1 MNDSEITFELK
12 VWSGVAVVAGLI
24 IFGLAGHHYM
34 YNYNPKLEELTQALQ
49 SDDPSVIGKALYE
62 SGRFTMGKGH
72 KLIPY
77 ILPHLSDDRD
87 LPEKLK
93 QKIIKG
99 IQSTPGSIPGVES
112 DLGGIF
118 SIGFTAAL
126 TLQSLVI
133 KDVENKRWIGGKYR
147 ALIVEYI
154 LDEIGPY
161 SDEFILKNG
170 LWAVHLTHDERLVPF
185 WFQCLE
191 IESESIRSPALS
203 GLYYYIYDRN
213 HGLFTW
219 HPEKEIDANMIENLK
234 SCLFDNSE
242 LVRRSASLVTNALAE
257 AGLDVK
263 GIDN

>member
-1 MNDSEITFELK
+1 MNDSETTFELK
-12 VWSGVAVVAGLI
+12 GWSGVAVVVGLI

-34 YNYNPKLEELTQALQ
+34 YKYNPKLEELTQALQ

-87 LPEKLK
+87 LPEQLK
-93 QKIIKG
+93 QKIIKE

-112 DLGGIF
+112 DLVGIF

-147 ALIVEYI
+147 SLIVEYI

-170 LWAVHLTHDERLVPF
+170 LWAVNQIHDERLVPF

-242 LVRRSASLVTNALAE
+242 LVRRSASLVTKALAE
-257 AGLDVK
+257 AGLDVM